1 LRKIRIGTRG
11 SRLAL
16 AQVKEAK
23 SLLPEADYE
32 IVIFETAGDRD
43 KLSPADQV
51 DFTGAIEAAL
61 LENKIDLAVHS
72 AKDLPDTVK
81 DGLLIFTMRSIDEDD
96 ALVSKNNLKL
106 AELPKGAKIGTSSGR
121 RREQAF
127 LIRPDLQILD
137 LRGNIDERLDKL
149 DRGEYDAIIVAAA
162 ALVRLRLDDR
172 IAERLDFET
181 AKGQGSLAIQARKD
195 DGEIKEWLEKF
206 I

>member
-1 LRKIRIGTRG
+1 
-11 SRLAL
+11 
-16 AQVKEAK
+16 
-23 SLLPEADYE
+23 
-32 IVIFETAGDRD
+32 
-43 KLSPADQV
+43 
-51 DFTGAIEAAL
+51 
-61 LENKIDLAVHS
+61 
-72 AKDLPDTVK
+72 
-81 DGLLIFTMRSIDEDD
+81 M
-96 ALVSKNNLKL
+96 
-106 AELPKGAKIGTSSGR
+106 
-121 RREQAF
+121 
-127 LIRPDLQILD
+127 IRPDLQILD